1 MSFKYTL
8 QCDTL
13 PWVGYNV
20 LETPEQV
27 IEAAVEAGFDGID
40 LPGNPEKM
48 DGKEWRRRVEAA
60 GLVVPEVLGAWG
72 YYHAGEERNLASSN
86 LEKRVHAV
94 QYAKDTVDLAA
105 DVGASFTELCAAQP
119 AVPELPFP
127 IEPVEQMRDNFRTSI
142 CEICEHASNRGIHI
156 LLEPLNTY
164 EGLPE
169 VLTTIYQAV
178 NYVDELGLANLGV
191 QPDVFHMN
199 IEEGSIPDA
208 LRYAGSRI
216 KHFHLNETNHC
227 EHGTGHADYQEI
239 FKILKGIGYD
249 GFMCTYMPKMSQAI
263 LQSAPGNP
271 YVPEGNISDDNGARP
286 DLVDVLKGLLRFL
299 KEIERTVDLSR
310 EFYEAEGSR
319 H

>member
-1 MSFKYTL
+1 MTFKYSL

-20 LETPEQV
+20 LENPDEVLT
-27 IEAAVEAGFDGID
+27 AAAEAGFDGID

-48 DGKEWRRRVEAA
+48 DGAEWRKRVENF
-60 GLVVPEVLGAWG
+60 GLVVPEVLAAWG
-72 YYHAGEERNLASSN
+72 YYHAGEERNLASSDTDT
-86 LEKRVHAV
+86 RARAV

-105 DVGASFTELCAAQP
+105 DVGANFTELCAAQP

-127 IEPVEQMRDNFRTSI
+127 VASVAILRDNFRQSI
-142 CEICEHASNRGIHI
+142 REICEHAAPRGISI

-169 VLTTIYQAV
+169 VLTTVYEAV
-178 NYVDELGLANLGV
+178 NYVDELGLDNLGV

-227 EHGTGHADYQEI
+227 QHGTGHADYPEI
-239 FKILKGIGYD
+239 FRILKGIGYE
-249 GFMCTYMPKMSQAI
+249 GYLCTYMPKTTQAI

-271 YVPEGNISDDNGARP
+271 YLLEGTAPAGVDRP
-286 DLVDVLKGLLRFL
+286 DLVRVLKSLIGFL
-299 KEIERTVDLSR
+299 KEIERTVDESR
-310 EFYEAEGSR
+310 DFYEADRFRS
-319 H
+319 